1 MTMNDAMPGHDAW
14 PHGDRGSIGR
24 PDLVLR
30 SATLADG
37 TRADIA
43 IEDGRIARIA
53 PEIDPID
60 APGAVIEDARGQLAL
75 PSFTDLHMHLDKAFT
90 LESTENSSGT
100 LEEAIARYEELR
112 PTLTREGFV
121 ERALRTLRLCLA
133 AGTTRVRTHVNVY
146 PAADGSGL
154 MPVEAA
160 LEARARARDVM
171 DVQIVLLPA
180 GNLAH
185 DRGLYEACE
194 EALRLGADAV
204 GGAPALDPDPDAAI
218 ASAFALAQRFDR
230 PVDLHVDES
239 DDPGVRTLA
248 TVAAIA
254 LQTGYGG
261 RVTAGHCC
269 SLAAMDD
276 DSAARLI
283 ERVAEAR
290 ITVVTLPSCNLY
302 LQGRHDRQPIRRG
315 LTRVKELA
323 AAGVNVAAASD
334 NIRDPFNP
342 FGRGDLLHI
351 ADLLVHAVQLGSPA
365 EQRFARDAIGA
376 NPRAAFGAGDPTPW
390 RGGMPRQGDRAD
402 LVVCAVSSAAD
413 LIAVQPARSLVL
425 HGGRVVVRTSGTTDT
440 LL

>member
-1 MTMNDAMPGHDAW
+1 MMIDNAMPRHDRWA
-14 PHGDRGSIGR
+14 HGDSGPPGN

-30 SATLADG
+30 GATLADG
-37 TRADIA
+37 SRMDITVG
-43 IEDGRIARIA
+43 DGHIMRIT
-53 PEIDPID
+53 PEIDAID
-60 APGAVIEDARGQLAL
+60 VPGAAIENVRGQLAL

-90 LESTENSSGT
+90 LGLIENSSGT
-100 LEEAIARYEELR
+100 LEEAIARYEDLR

-146 PAADGSGL
+146 PAADGLGL
-154 MPVEAA
+154 MPLEAA

-185 DRGLYEACE
+185 DRRLYEACE
-194 EALRLGADAV
+194 EALRLGADVV

-218 ASAFALAQRFDR
+218 TAAFALAQRFDR
-230 PVDLHVDES
+230 PIDLHVDES

-248 TVAAIA
+248 TIAAHT
-254 LQTGYGG
+254 LQTGYSG

-276 DSAARLI
+276 DTAARII

-290 ITVVTLPSCNLY
+290 IAVVTLPSCNLY

-315 LTRVKELA
+315 LTRVKELV

-376 NPRAAFGAGDPTPW
+376 NPRAVFEDADPAPW
-390 RGGMPRQGDRAD
+390 RGGMPRVGDRAD
-402 LVVCAVSSAAD
+402 LVVCEVSSAAD
-413 LIAVQPARSLVL
+413 LIAAQPLRSLVL
-425 HGGRVVVRTSGTTDT
+425 HRGRVVARTRGTTHM